1 MTSALLLP
9 NFSLVHSGLVY
20 VDILSIFDDKL
31 LISYDNL
38 AELFI
43 YNREGRHLSTIK
55 TNNNDKLYDATW
67 TPRGSI
73 VYTSRSKNVV
83 VMSESGKVITTH
95 TQMTE
100 PRFLSVLYDN
110 TIYLADW
117 KTGVYQSTD
126 DGISWSLVF
135 TSTDG
140 WHCLQVIKVT
150 TDHSDDFWTLEESNG
165 NRHLR
170 VYSVNKRLSD
180 GNVTWREINV
190 PKTDDKH
197 INLLW
202 CRLSYDG
209 NMNIFLVDW
218 DNKAV
223 HVLLINGQY
232 LCQLLSPHNLKKR
245 PCRLAIDQKRQ
256 VLYVGQDNCEV
267 EAFKLTYGDG
277 SD

>member
-1 MTSALLLP
+1 MICRALMGRAFIGRALMFRELMGHVLMECAFKCRALMSSALISSTLMSSALMDCTLMSI
-9 NFSLVHSGLVY
+9 FSLVHSGLVY
-20 VDILSIFDDKL
+20 VDLLSIFDDKL

-110 TIYLADW
+110 TIYLANW

-126 DGISWSLVF
+126 DSVKWSLVF
-135 TSTDG
+135 KSTDE
-140 WHCLQVIKVT
+140 WHIAY
-150 TDHSDDFWTLEESNG
+150 
-165 NRHLR
+165 R
-170 VYSVNKRLSD
+170 
-180 GNVTWREINV
+180 
-190 PKTDDKH
+190 
-197 INLLW
+197 
-202 CRLSYDG
+202 
-209 NMNIFLVDW
+209 
-218 DNKAV
+218 
-223 HVLLINGQY
+223 
-232 LCQLLSPHNLKKR
+232 
-245 PCRLAIDQKRQ
+245 
-256 VLYVGQDNCEV
+256 
-267 EAFKLTYGDG
+267 
-277 SD
+277 